1 VRLLVQSREQP
12 NWSLLP
18 DLNRVLGPALDERG
32 NPALR
37 RIDDEYARIRSDMK
51 FLFRL
56 LANPTRRLSNRSSER
71 DDRLLGKRVALLR
84 EEEQIAWL
92 AHKGEQH
99 GFRLLSTSVNPD
111 VPAVQAAKQADE
123 HGWRKATQTQTMHLT
138 FGAVLFT
145 GYLKVTDADRFR
157 TALEHGI
164 GSGKAFGFG
173 LLSIAAQ

>member
-1 VRLLVQSREQP
+1 
-12 NWSLLP
+12 
-18 DLNRVLGPALDERG
+18 
-32 NPALR
+32 
-37 RIDDEYARIRSDMK
+37 M
-51 FLFRL
+51 
-56 LANPTRRLSNRSSER
+56 
-71 DDRLLGKRVALLR
+71 R

-99 GFRLLSTSVNPD
+99 GFRLLSTSVNPEA
-111 VPAVQAAKQADE
+111 PAVQAAKQADE
-123 HGWRKATQTQTMHLT
+123 HGWRKVTQTQTMHLT